1 MSSFDLSLV
10 TLEMKHENCWSRIL
24 SDYPIIIKTL
34 FTKSNKGKYILA
46 MDEIK
51 AHNYQSFKDFL
62 KAFKKEKSIY
72 EVVQLWEL
80 DKRRGIYRIL
90 FKERYDN
97 MVMGIVEKYVT
108 FYLKHLMEGGLERL
122 LVAIPSDEVT
132 SLKSELESLGKIYY
146 FKVRNMDINT
156 LIPTSFDLSEQERNS
171 LVEAIKLGYYEYPR
185 RINLEEL
192 AKIMKLSKP
201 TLEQYIRKAEKKI
214 MTKYFNE
221 LYYQDL
227 LLNNENH

>member
-1 MSSFDLSLV
+1 MSAFNLSLV
-10 TLEMKHENCWSRIL
+10 ALEMNHENCWSKLL
-24 SDYPIIIKTL
+24 SNYPIIIKTL

-51 AHNYQSFKDFL
+51 VRDLQSFKDFL
-62 KAFKKEKSIY
+62 RAFKKEESIY
-72 EVVQLWEL
+72 DVVQLWEL

-90 FKERYDN
+90 FRERYDN
-97 MVMGIVEKYVT
+97 MVMGVVEKYT
-108 FYLKHLMEGGLERL
+108 IFHLKHLMEGGLERL
-122 LVAIPSDEVT
+122 LLVIPSDEVK
-132 SLKSELESLGKIYY
+132 SLKSDLESLGKIYY

-156 LIPTSFDLSEQERNS
+156 LIPTSFDLSEQEKNS

-192 AKIMKLSKP
+192 AKIMRLSKP

-214 MTKYFNE
+214 MARYFNE

-227 LLNNENH
+227 LLNNDNH